1 MNDDINISS
10 PGFWDECY
18 DNNNIGWDLGAP
30 TPIFVDWCNNLKQ
43 SSKKICFPGSGN
55 GYDALYFASK
65 GHSVTA
71 IDFADSPIKRLQK
84 ESKNNSLNLEAIRE
98 DIFNLEEEFYNK
110 FDYIIEYTCYCAI
123 DPEMRMEYINI
134 MHNLLKK
141 GGEFVGRLF
150 PLNKAVSEGGPPF
163 NVNLNKTIDLFSM
176 KFKLIE
182 SVPHSLSI
190 QPRLGNEQFVRFIK

>member
-10 PGFWDECY
+10 PKFWDRCY
-18 DNNNIGWDLGAP
+18 NNNNTGWDLGAP

-43 SSKKICFPGSGN
+43 SGKKICLPGSGN

-65 GHSVTA
+65 GHNVTA
-71 IDFADSPIKRLQK
+71 IDFADSPIKRLKQ
-84 ESKNNSLNLEAIRE
+84 ESKNNGLNVEAIRE
-98 DIFNLEEEFYNK
+98 DIFNLKEKFYNK

-123 DPEMRMEYINI
+123 DPKMRREYVDV
-134 MHNLLKK
+134 MHELLKK
-141 GGEFVGRLF
+141 GGEFVGVLF

-163 NVNLNKTIDLFSM
+163 SVNLNETIDLFSK

-182 SVPHSLSI
+182 STPHSLSI
-190 QPRLGNEQFVRFIK
+190 QPRVGNEQFVRFMK